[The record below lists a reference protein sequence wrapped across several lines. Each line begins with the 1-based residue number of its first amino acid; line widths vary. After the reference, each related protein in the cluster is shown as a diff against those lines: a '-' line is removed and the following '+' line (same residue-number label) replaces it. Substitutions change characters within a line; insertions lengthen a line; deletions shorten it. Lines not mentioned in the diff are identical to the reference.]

1 MMSNDMMNVL
11 LIELIQKIYHQG
23 SKDHDNQTNDS
34 KEEYFDMMARRI
46 QNLLGK

>member
-1 MMSNDMMNVL
+1 MSNDMTNVL

-23 SKDHDNQTNDS
+23 SKDHGDQTNDS

>member
-1 MMSNDMMNVL
+1 MSNAVTDLL
-11 LIELIQKIYHQG
+11 LIELVQKIYHQG
-23 SKDHDNQTNDS
+23 AKDHRNQTRDS